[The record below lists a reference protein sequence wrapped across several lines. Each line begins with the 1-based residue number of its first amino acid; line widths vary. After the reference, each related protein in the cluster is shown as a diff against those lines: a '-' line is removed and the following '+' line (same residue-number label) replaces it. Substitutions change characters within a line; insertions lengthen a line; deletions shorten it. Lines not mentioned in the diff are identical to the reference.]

1 GVKASSD
8 VEKELT
14 QQVRSHIGAFAT
26 PDLIV
31 LVPGLPKTRSGKIMR
46 RVLRK
51 ISHGEEDS
59 LGDVSTLADPSVVPD
74 LITNTK
80 AALVGK
86 TF

>member
-1 GVKASSD
+1 
-8 VEKELT
+8 
-14 QQVRSHIGAFAT
+14 
-26 PDLIV
+26 
-31 LVPGLPKTRSGKIMR
+31 MR

-59 LGDVSTLADPSVVPD
+59 LGDVSTLADPSVVPV